1 MFRLDPAALAKAAA
15 LPDLSVLDGSSILV
29 TGASGL
35 VGSAFA
41 ELLFA
46 RAIAGARVGIF
57 LAGRSEGTLRARF
70 ADIPA
75 PWTFVPFDAQA
86 PWRCDRRFDFIL
98 HAAAPA
104 HPTAIMERPADT
116 LRAIVSGTSSVLAH
130 AAATGARR
138 VLFVSSSEVYGILP
152 EKETPW
158 REDEIGEIDTLS
170 PRSCYSQ
177 GKRAAE
183 TLCAAA
189 AEQDGT
195 DVVIARPGHV
205 YGPTATAS
213 DSRAHAE
220 FARAAASGKPIVLRS
235 AGLQL
240 RSYCHALD
248 CATAFAAL
256 FARGE
261 KSRAY
266 NVPGPAEP
274 VTIRRMAEAFAAAG
288 GVTIVREAFAGDDSR
303 SYNPMPVSALDS
315 ARLAA
320 LGWRPVYDMDTGAAD
335 TIAKLRMLSRVRS

>member
-1 MFRLDPAALAKAAA
+1 MSRLDPAALAEAAA
-15 LPDLSVLDGSSILV
+15 RSDASVFDGSSVLV

-41 ELLFA
+41 ESLFA
-46 RAIAGARVGIF
+46 RAAVGARIGIF
-57 LAGRSEGTLRARF
+57 LAGRSEETLRARF
-70 ADIPA
+70 SDAPV
-75 PWTFVPFDAQA
+75 PWTFVPFDVRA

-104 HPTAIMERPADT
+104 HPAAIMERPVDT
-116 LRAIVSGTSSVLAH
+116 LSAIVSGTSSILAH

-138 VLFVSSSEVYGILP
+138 VLFVSSSEVYGVLP
-152 EKETPW
+152 GKETPW

-189 AEQDGT
+189 VAQDGT
-195 DVVIARPGHV
+195 DVAIARPGHV

-220 FARAAASGKPIVLRS
+220 FARASAAGRPVVMRS
-235 AGLQL
+235 PGLQL

-248 CATAFAAL
+248 CATAFATI
-256 FARGE
+256 FAQGE
-261 KSRAY
+261 SGRAY
-266 NVPGPAEP
+266 NVPGPAKP

-288 GVTIVREAFAGDDSR
+288 GVEILHETPTSEDSR
-303 SYNPMPVSALDS
+303 RANPMPTSALDPS
-315 ARLAA
+315 RLAA
-320 LGWRPVYDMDTGAAD
+320 LGWRPVYDMDRGAAD
-335 TIAKLRMLSRVRS
+335 TVARLRILPEGL

>member
-15 LPDLSVLDGSSILV
+15 LPDLSIFDDSSVLV

-152 EKETPW
+152 GKETPW
-158 REDEIGEIDTLS
+158 CEDEIGEIDTLS

-261 KSRAY
+261 KASAY

-303 SYNPMPVSALDS
+303 SSNPMPVSALDS

>member
-15 LPDLSVLDGSSILV
+15 LPDLSVFDGASVLV

-41 ELLFA
+41 ELLLT
-46 RAIAGARVGIF
+46 RAAAGARVGIF
-57 LAGRSEGTLRARF
+57 LAGRSEPPLRARF
-70 ADIPA
+70 AGCAA
-75 PWTFVPFDAQA
+75 PWTFVSFDALA
-86 PWRCDRRFDFIL
+86 PWRCDRRFDFVL

-104 HPTAIMERPADT
+104 HPAAIMERPADT

-138 VLFVSSSEVYGILP
+138 VLFVSSSEIYGVLP
-152 EKETPW
+152 GKETPW
-158 REDEIGEIDTLS
+158 REDESGFVDPLS

-220 FARAAASGKPIVLRS
+220 FARAAASGRSIVLRS
-235 AGLQL
+235 PGLQL

-261 KSRAY
+261 KGRAC

-288 GVTIVREAFAGDDSR
+288 GVEVVREEIAGGDSR
-303 SYNPMPVSALDS
+303 PSNPMPVSALDS

-320 LGWRPVYDMDTGAAD
+320 LGWRPVYDMDRGAAD
-335 TIAKLRMLSRVRS
+335 TVARLRALSANAF

>member
-15 LPDLSVLDGSSILV
+15 LPDLSVLDGASVLV

-41 ELLFA
+41 ELLLA
-46 RAIAGARVGIF
+46 RAAAGARVGIF
-57 LAGRSEGTLRARF
+57 LAGRSEPPLRARF
-70 ADIPA
+70 AGCAA
-75 PWTFVPFDAQA
+75 PWTFVPFDALA

-104 HPTAIMERPADT
+104 HPAAIMERPADT

-138 VLFVSSSEVYGILP
+138 VLFVSSSEVYGVLP
-152 EKETPW
+152 GKETPW
-158 REDEIGEIDTLS
+158 REDESGFVDPLS

-235 AGLQL
+235 PGLQL

-261 KSRAY
+261 KARAY

-288 GVTIVREAFAGDDSR
+288 GVDVRDASSFAPNPQSE
-303 SYNPMPVSALDS
+303 NPMSNSSLDS
-315 ARLAA
+315 GRIAA
-320 LGWRPVYDMDTGAAD
+320 LGWSPFFDMNRGAAD
-335 TIAKLRMLSRVRS
+335 TIARLRHLR

>member
-75 PWTFVPFDAQA
+75 PWTFVLFDAQA

-104 HPTAIMERPADT
+104 HPAAIMERPADT

-152 EKETPW
+152 GKETPW

-261 KSRAY
+261 KASAY

-274 VTIRRMAEAFAAAG
+274 VTIRRMAEAFASAG
-288 GVTIVREAFAGDDSR
+288 GVDVRDASSVAPNPQSE
-303 SYNPMPVSALDS
+303 NPMSNSSLGSERIDS
-315 ARLAA
+315 
-320 LGWRPVYDMDTGAAD
+320 LGWCPFFDMDRGAAD
-335 TIAKLRMLSRVRS
+335 TIARLRLLQ